1 MTKLNRAALAS
12 LFSVALAAGAHA
24 EPYRI
29 GVLTDMSGM
38 NFDLSG
44 KGSEVAARMAV
55 EDFGGKLLGEDL
67 EVIVGD
73 HQNKPDVGSTLARRW
88 VDEQNVVAIA
98 DLPTSSVAL
107 AVQEITRQSDTALLI
122 STGGSSE
129 LTGASCSPSTAQWT
143 WDTYALAN
151 GTGRAMTLEGGKNW
165 FFLTVDYTF
174 GHALETDTSAAV
186 EAAGGT
192 VVGKIM
198 HPRETSDFSSYLLQA
213 QASGADVIALANSSG
228 DTMTALKQ
236 AEEFGIT
243 ATGQE
248 MAGMLLF
255 LTDVHGVGLE
265 TAQNLKLTTAFYWDM
280 NDDTRAW
287 SQRFADRMDGKMPT
301 MVHAGV
307 YSAVMNYL
315 KAAEASG
322 QATSGSQVMETMRGM
337 DIDDFFNQNAYLR
350 KDGRVVH
357 DMYLVQVKTPEESEG
372 PWDYYKVLR
381 TIPGDEAFRPIEQ
394 SACPLLDD

>member
-12 LFSVALAAGAHA
+12 LFAIALVAGAHA
-24 EPYRI
+24 EPYRL

-88 VDEQNVVAIA
+88 IDEQNVVAIV

-151 GTGRAMTLEGGKNW
+151 GTGRAMTLEGDKNW

-174 GHALETDTSAAV
+174 GHALEADTSAAV
-186 EAAGGT
+186 ESAGGT
-192 VVGKIM
+192 VAGKIM

-243 ATGQE
+243 AAGQDI
-248 MAGMLLF
+248 AGMLLF

-265 TAQNLKLTTAFYWDM
+265 IAQNLKLTTAFYWDM

-357 DMYLVQVKTPEESEG
+357 DMYLVQVKTPEESKG

-394 SACPLLDD
+394 SACPLLGD

>member
-12 LFSVALAAGAHA
+12 LFAITLVAGAHA
-24 EPYRI
+24 EPYRL

-88 VDEQNVVAIA
+88 IDEQNVVAIV

-151 GTGRAMTLEGGKNW
+151 GTGRAMTLEGDKNW

-174 GHALETDTSAAV
+174 GHALEADTSAAV

-192 VVGKIM
+192 VAGKIM

-243 ATGQE
+243 AAGQDI
-248 MAGMLLF
+248 AGMLLF

-265 TAQNLKLTTAFYWDM
+265 IAQNLKLTTAFYWDM

-322 QATSGSQVMETMRGM
+322 QATSGSQVMETMRGLN
-337 DIDDFFNQNAYLR
+337 IDDFFNQNAYLR

-357 DMYLVQVKTPEESEG
+357 DMYLVQVKTPEESKG

-394 SACPLLDD
+394 SACPLLGD